1 MRNVIALML
10 LVGAMSLTG
19 CAEKKNPATP
29 ATPATPAAPA
39 AGDAAKPAETPA
51 K

>member
-10 LVGAMSLTG
+10 LVGAMALTG
-19 CAEKKNPATP
+19 CAEKKKPAATPPANPAP
-29 ATPATPAAPA
+29 PVE
-39 AGDAAKPAETPA
+39 KPADTPPA

>member
-10 LVGAMSLTG
+10 LVGAMALTG
-19 CAEKKNPATP
+19 CAEKKKPAAT

-39 AGDAAKPAETPA
+39 TGETKPAETPA

>member
-10 LVGAMSLTG
+10 LVGAMALAG
-19 CAEKKNPATP
+19 CAEQKKPA
-29 ATPATPAAPA
+29 APATPAAPA
-39 AGDAAKPAETPA
+39 PGATETKPAETPA